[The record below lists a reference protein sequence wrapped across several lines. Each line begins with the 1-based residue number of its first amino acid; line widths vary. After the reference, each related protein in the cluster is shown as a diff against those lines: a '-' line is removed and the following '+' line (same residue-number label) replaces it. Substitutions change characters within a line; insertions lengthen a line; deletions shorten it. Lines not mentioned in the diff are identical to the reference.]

1 MNELFLKLVI
11 SLLLTLVTEF
21 PVAFLCQ
28 AKGKDLLLVFLV
40 NILTNPAVVLVSTL
54 TGDRVSLQMILEGMA
69 ILAEGFYYNK
79 YSTYMRKGFL
89 CSFCCNLVS
98 YGAGLL
104 L

>member
-1 MNELFLKLVI
+1 MNELFFKLVI

-21 PVAFLCQ
+21 PVAFLFQ

-89 CSFCCNLVS
+89 CSFCCNLVA
-98 YGAGLL
+98 YGVGLL

>member
-21 PVAFLCQ
+21 PVAFLFQ

-98 YGAGLL
+98 YGA
-104 L
+104 

>member
-21 PVAFLCQ
+21 PVAFLFQ

-54 TGDRVSLQMILEGMA
+54 AGDKVSLQMILEGMA

>member
-21 PVAFLCQ
+21 PVAFLFQ

-54 TGDRVSLQMILEGMA
+54 TGDRVSLQRILEGMA

>member
-1 MNELFLKLVI
+1 MNELFLKLVV

-21 PVAFLCQ
+21 PVAFLFQ

>member
-21 PVAFLCQ
+21 PVAFLFQ

-40 NILTNPAVVLVSTL
+40 NILTNPVVVLVSTL

-89 CSFCCNLVS
+89 CSFCSNLVS

>member
-21 PVAFLCQ
+21 PVAFLFQ

>member
-21 PVAFLCQ
+21 PVAFLFQ

-89 CSFCCNLVS
+89 CSICCNLVS
-98 YGAGLL
+98 YGVGLL

>member
-21 PVAFLCQ
+21 PVAFLFQ

-69 ILAEGFYYNK
+69 ILAEGF
-79 YSTYMRKGFL
+79 
-89 CSFCCNLVS
+89 
-98 YGAGLL
+98 
-104 L
+104 

>member
-1 MNELFLKLVI
+1 MNELFFKLVI

-21 PVAFLCQ
+21 PVAFLFQ

-54 TGDRVSLQMILEGMA
+54 TGDKVSLQMILEGMA

>member
-21 PVAFLCQ
+21 PVAFLFQ

-79 YSTYMRKGFL
+79 YSTYIRKGFL

>member
-1 MNELFLKLVI
+1 MNELFFKLVI

-21 PVAFLCQ
+21 PVAFLFQ

-54 TGDRVSLQMILEGMA
+54 TDDRVSLQMILEGMA

-89 CSFCCNLVS
+89 CSFCCNLVA

>member
-21 PVAFLCQ
+21 PVAFLFQ

-89 CSFCCNLVS
+89 CSFSCNLVS

>member
-1 MNELFLKLVI
+1 MNELFLKLVV

-21 PVAFLCQ
+21 PVAFLFQ

-54 TGDRVSLQMILEGMA
+54 TDDRVSLQMILEGMA

>member
-1 MNELFLKLVI
+1 MFLKLVI

-21 PVAFLCQ
+21 PVAFLFQ

>member
-1 MNELFLKLVI
+1 MNEMFLKLVI

-21 PVAFLCQ
+21 PVAFLFQ

-54 TGDRVSLQMILEGMA
+54 TGDKVSLQMILEGMA

>member
-21 PVAFLCQ
+21 PVAFLFQ

-54 TGDRVSLQMILEGMA
+54 TDDRVSLQMILEGMA
-69 ILAEGFYYNK
+69 ILAEGFYYNR

-98 YGAGLL
+98 YGVGLL

>member
-21 PVAFLCQ
+21 PMAFLFQ
-28 AKGKDLLLVFLV
+28 ARGKDLLLVFLV

-54 TGDRVSLQMILEGMA
+54 TGDRIFVQIILEVIA
-69 ILAEGFYYNK
+69 VLAEGFYYNK
-79 YSTYMRKGFL
+79 YSIYMRKGFL

-98 YGAGLL
+98 YGVGLL

>member
-21 PVAFLCQ
+21 PVAFLFQ

-40 NILTNPAVVLVSTL
+40 NILTNPAVVLVSAL
-54 TGDRVSLQMILEGMA
+54 AGDRLFVQMILEVMA
-69 ILAEGFYYNK
+69 VLAEGFYYNK
-79 YSTYMRKGFL
+79 YSTHMRKGFL

-98 YGAGLL
+98 YGVGLL

>member
-21 PVAFLCQ
+21 PVAFLFQ

-89 CSFCCNLVS
+89 CSLCCNLVS

>member
-21 PVAFLCQ
+21 PMAFLFQ
-28 AKGKDLLLVFLV
+28 ARGKDLPLIFLV
-40 NILTNPAVVLVSTL
+40 NILTNPAVVLIATL
-54 TGDRVSLQMILEGMA
+54 TGDRISVQMILEVMA

-89 CSFCCNLVS
+89 CSICCNLVS
-98 YGAGLL
+98 YGVGLL

>member
-1 MNELFLKLVI
+1 MNELFFKLVI

-21 PVAFLCQ
+21 PVAFLFQ

>member
-1 MNELFLKLVI
+1 MNEMFLKLVI

-21 PVAFLCQ
+21 PVAFLFQ

>member
-21 PVAFLCQ
+21 PVAFLFQ

-54 TGDRVSLQMILEGMA
+54 TGDKVSLQMILEGMA

>member
-1 MNELFLKLVI
+1 MNELFFKLVI

-21 PVAFLCQ
+21 PVAFLFQ

-40 NILTNPAVVLVSTL
+40 NTLTNPAVVLVSTL
-54 TGDRVSLQMILEGMA
+54 AGDRIFVQIILEVMA

-79 YSTYMRKGFL
+79 YSTYIRKGSL

-98 YGAGLL
+98 YSVGLL